1 MQVPGQPPEV
11 ASVKLVIE
19 EVCWSLCLARPQKA
33 NALTAEMMLALGHAA
48 SRAGQAEQ
56 PPVLLIRSE
65 APRAFCAGA
74 DIAEFSAGRDQLV
87 LQERALL
94 AMIGAFST
102 TTAPIVAVAQG
113 RASGAGAVLLALAD
127 VVIASEDLVIAAP
140 EMRFGMYPVI
150 VEAVLQSRLPSGL
163 ASQLCLGGRHLS
175 AMAACEQGLVTEVLP
190 AADFG
195 SRSNERVDYFLQRTV
210 GLGIARRARL
220 SAEPV
225 RQLLERLPLVAPLMI
240 ENYGNDGVRARIAHY
255 LKNLGA

>member
-1 MQVPGQPPEV
+1 MQVPDQPPEV

-65 APRAFCAGA
+65 AP
-74 DIAEFSAGRDQLV
+74 L
-87 LQERALL
+87 
-94 AMIGAFST
+94 
-102 TTAPIVAVAQG
+102 AQG